1 MTASDAK
8 PSAPRRV
15 LIVKPSSLG
24 DVVTAMPVLRG
35 LRRTFGDIH
44 VAWLITDTCRPLIE
58 HDRDVDECVLFER
71 RRLGRA
77 WRSPAAAWRLRA
89 LWKRLRRGRY
99 DWVLDLQGLLRSALL
114 SFATRARVR
123 AGFADA
129 REGATLFYTHRAS
142 APEELHTV
150 DRNIALA
157 RELGI
162 DARGEDM
169 TLRISEAAGQFARD
183 TVARH
188 DLSDGFV
195 ICVPPTRWPTK
206 LYPVR
211 HWRTV
216 VAALV
221 EHTPVVLLG
230 GPGDVQRC
238 RAVADGLGPAVH
250 DLSGK
255 TDVAQMMG
263 LIAASSGVVC
273 SDSAAKFI
281 APAVGVGVV
290 TLIGPTRRERTGPYV
305 TPPDTS
311 AAGPAPFT
319 RTVVADAPCQGC
331 LRKRCPHI
339 TCMALIDPA
348 DVISAAEAMLL
359 AGRR

>member
-1 MTASDAK
+1 M
-8 PSAPRRV
+8 
-15 LIVKPSSLG
+15 
-24 DVVTAMPVLRG
+24 
-35 LRRTFGDIH
+35 
-44 VAWLITDTCRPLIE
+44 ITETCRPLIE
-58 HDRDVDECVLFER
+58 HDRDVDACVLFER
-71 RRLGRA
+71 RKLGRA

-89 LWKRLRRGRY
+89 LCKKLRRGRY
-99 DWVLDLQGLLRSALL
+99 DWVIDLQGLLRSALL
-114 SFATRARVR
+114 AFATRAPLR

-129 REGATLFYTHRAS
+129 REGATLLYTHRAS
-142 APEELHTV
+142 APRDLHTV

-169 TLRISEAAGQFARD
+169 TLTVSETAGEFARD
-183 TVARH
+183 LVARC
-188 DLSDGFV
+188 DLAGGFV

-216 VAALV
+216 VSALAKRM
-221 EHTPVVLLG
+221 PVVLLG
-230 GPGDVQRC
+230 SLADAQRC

-255 TDVAQMMG
+255 TDVAQMVG
-263 LIAASSGVVC
+263 LIGASSGVIC

-290 TLIGPTRRERTGPYV
+290 TLIVPTRTERTGPYA
-305 TPPDTS
+305 PPPARDPS
-311 AAGPAPFT
+311 AGRAPFT
-319 RTVVADAPCQGC
+319 RAVVADVPCQGC
-331 LRKRCPHI
+331 LRRQCPHI
-339 TCMALIDPA
+339 TCMGLIDPT
-348 DVISAAEAMLL
+348 DVISAAEAMLS